1 MRPRGEQG
9 HPIAEHFSRP
19 DHDKDDFRV
28 QVILSV
34 FSSLGFYHT
43 KIMPVLPAAST
54 AKPCLL
60 CQVVEVSGSKLS
72 WDRLASKE
80 RWMRKLG
87 AKDAGKETTQFLG

>member
-1 MRPRGEQG
+1 MLLPLCTETGLIGKAGVAYPDKFIFILKKKLPDMHPRGEQG

-54 AKPCLL
+54 AITLL
-60 CQVVEVSGSKLS
+60 VVPGS
-72 WDRLASKE
+72 
-80 RWMRKLG
+80 
-87 AKDAGKETTQFLG
+87 